1 MRFLPSRT
9 DRAAF
14 GKIAD
19 EYDLVYFGTV
29 DPRVDADYQVVRGLT
44 LSPNVRDENYTT
56 GNVYDYE
63 VAFLQRSRKVVDRA
77 GRQMNR
83 KWTIL
88 QVQLKTISVPRFLI
102 DGRIRTNEYGSVLA
116 ATQRWQ
122 EINWQHFSPDFSRL
136 FATYTRPEYVG
147 LISSFLRP
155 EVQSMLAGHFAQF
168 DYEFLDD
175 KLIIYATNA
184 DITLQALD
192 HMLRIGLW
200 LARQLDGPAQATQ

>member
-9 DRAAF
+9 DRAVF

-29 DPRVDADYQVVRGLT
+29 DPRVDSDYKVVRGLT
-44 LSPNVRDENYTT
+44 LSPDNRDENYTT

-63 VAFLQRSRKVVDRA
+63 IAFLQRSRQVFDRS
-77 GRQMNR
+77 GHKINR

-88 QVQLKTISVPRFLI
+88 QVQLKTISVPHFLI
-102 DGRIRTNEYGSVLA
+102 DGRTRTNEYGSVLA

-122 EINWQHFSPDFSRL
+122 EINWQYFTPEFSRL
-136 FATYTRPEYVG
+136 FATYTQPEYVG
-147 LISSFLRP
+147 LISSFLQP
-155 EVQSMLAGHFAQF
+155 EIQAMIAEHFAQF

-175 KLIIYATNA
+175 KLIIYATNSEV
-184 DITLQALD
+184 DLQTLD
-192 HMLRIGLW
+192 HMLRVGLW
-200 LARQLDGPAQATQ
+200 LARLLDQPAQATQ